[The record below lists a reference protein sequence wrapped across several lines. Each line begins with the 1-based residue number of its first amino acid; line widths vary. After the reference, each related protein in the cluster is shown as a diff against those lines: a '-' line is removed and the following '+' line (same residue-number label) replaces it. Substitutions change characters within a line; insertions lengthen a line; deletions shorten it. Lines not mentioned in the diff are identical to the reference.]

1 MKAIVATSALLLIVA
16 SSLAFAQE
24 VFRPSAHLPTTME
37 ERGAPISATPSGIIA
52 TIDPSQLQQIETDIP
67 TAQLSKIA
75 RQPFSEEGAKTRSA
89 KDAEIYRALSPS
101 VVEIVTPEATGSGSL
116 IGTAGEI
123 ITNYHV
129 VQGYSDVGVIFK
141 PTVEGKEPTHDDVK
155 LGHVVKF
162 DEVADLA
169 LVKAVEVPKGR
180 NPIRLGDS
188 GDLAIGTDVHAI
200 GHPRKLTWTYTT
212 GIISQ
217 YRIGYEW
224 TIENIKHKADVIQTQ
239 TPISPGNSGGPLI
252 GESSTLIGVNTLQKT
267 DAENV
272 NFAVSVDDVKRF
284 LARQGNRWAQGDNA
298 SSRKGDRSQSD
309 NTSPKKINC
318 EPKEISRSRNKDND
332 AVVIEY
338 DIDCSGRVNADYVIP
353 DKNTE
358 AIMLLRDRNGD
369 GRPDVIYFD
378 FQRLGKWDLS
388 FWDDDFSG
396 HWTLV
401 GYHSDGTLQPTSF
414 ESYEVFQAR
423 RLAKR

>member
-1 MKAIVATSALLLIVA
+1 MKAPVATLLFIFLVPPALAETLKVL
-16 SSLAFAQE
+16 
-24 VFRPSAHLPTTME
+24 PSHLPTMME
-37 ERGAPISATPSGIIA
+37 QRGAPLVSTPRS
-52 TIDPSQLQQIETDIP
+52 TDENFQSSQLQQIETDVP
-67 TAQLSKIA
+67 TTQLLNIA
-75 RQPFSEEGAKTRSA
+75 RQSFSEVGTTTRSA
-89 KDAEIYRALSPS
+89 KDAEIYRAMSPS
-101 VVEIVTPEATGSGSL
+101 VVEIVTSDATGSGSL
-116 IGTAGEI
+116 IGTSGEI
-123 ITNYHV
+123 LTNYHV
-129 VQGYSDVGVIFK
+129 VQGYSDVGIIFK
-141 PTVEGKEPTHDDVK
+141 PPVEGKEPTHDDIK

-169 LVKAVEVPKGR
+169 LLKAVEVPKGR

-188 GDLAIGTDVHAI
+188 SDLAIGTDVHAI
-200 GHPRKLTWTYTT
+200 GHPRDLTWTYTT

-217 YRIGYEW
+217 YRIGFEW

-252 GESSTLIGVNTLQKT
+252 GESSTLIGVNTLQRT
-267 DAENV
+267 DAENL

-284 LARQGNRWAQGDNA
+284 LARQGNRLAQGDNT
-298 SSRKGDRSQSD
+298 SPGKGDRLQNK
-309 NTSPKKINC
+309 NTSPKKVNC

-338 DIDCSGRVNADYVIP
+338 DIDCSGRINANYVIP
-353 DKNTE
+353 DKKTE
-358 AIMLLRDRNGD
+358 AILLMRDRNGD

-378 FQRLGKWDLS
+378 FDRRGKWDLS
-388 FWDDDFSG
+388 FWDNDFSG

-401 GYHSDGTLQPTSF
+401 GYHGDGSLNPTSY

>member
-1 MKAIVATSALLLIVA
+1 
-16 SSLAFAQE
+16 
-24 VFRPSAHLPTTME
+24 
-37 ERGAPISATPSGIIA
+37 
-52 TIDPSQLQQIETDIP
+52 
-67 TAQLSKIA
+67 
-75 RQPFSEEGAKTRSA
+75 
-89 KDAEIYRALSPS
+89 
-101 VVEIVTPEATGSGSL
+101 VEILTKDGLGSGSL
-116 IGTAGEI
+116 IGAAGEI

-129 VQGYSDVGVIFK
+129 VRGYSDVGIIFK
-141 PTVEGKEPTHDDVK
+141 PPIEGKEPTHDDIK

-169 LVKAVEVPKGR
+169 LVKVGDVPKGR
-180 NPIRLGDS
+180 TPIRLGDS
-188 GDLAIGTDVHAI
+188 SDLAVGMDVHAI
-200 GHPRKLTWTYTT
+200 GHPKAQTWTYTT

-239 TPISPGNSGGPLI
+239 TPINPGNSGGPLI
-252 GESSTLIGVNTLQKT
+252 GESSTLIGVNTYKRT
-267 DAENV
+267 DAENL

-284 LARQGNRWAQGDNA
+284 LARQGNRWVQGDNA
-298 SSRKGDRSQSD
+298 SPGKGDRLQNK
-309 NTSPKKINC
+309 NTSPKKVNC

-338 DIDCSGRVNADYVIP
+338 DIDCSGTVNANYVIP
-353 DKNTE
+353 DKKTE
-358 AIMLLRDRNGD
+358 AILLMRDRNGD

-378 FQRLGKWDLS
+378 FDRRGKWDLS
-388 FWDDDFSG
+388 FWDEDFSG

-401 GYHSDGTLQPTSF
+401 GYHPDGSLQPSSF